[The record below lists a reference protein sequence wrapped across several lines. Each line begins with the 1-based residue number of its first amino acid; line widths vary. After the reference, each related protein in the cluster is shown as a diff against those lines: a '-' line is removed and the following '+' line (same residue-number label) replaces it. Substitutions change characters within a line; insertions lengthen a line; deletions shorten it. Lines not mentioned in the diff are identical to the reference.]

1 MIRTFLPSLALFL
14 IAAPTLADEAGTTDV
29 SFEIQI
35 AAPTA
40 ETLAS
45 IDAQA
50 WEACAPTPGSASVF
64 DRSPKARRAC
74 QDDLVREVVSE
85 LSNPEL
91 SAALQARDATDEG

>member
-1 MIRTFLPSLALFL
+1 MFRTLLPALALSL
-14 IAAPTLADEAGTTDV
+14 IAAPALADEAGTTDV

-64 DRSPKARRAC
+64 DRSSQARRAC
-74 QDDLVREVVSE
+74 KDDLVREVVSE

-91 SAALQARDATDEG
+91 TAALEAREATVEG